1 MALETLK
8 TMLGKAYRKG
18 YAVGAFNVINL
29 TFLEAII
36 TAARRTASLLC

>member
-1 MALETLK
+1 MALVTLK
-8 TMLGKAYRKG
+8 TILEKAYRKG

-36 TAARRTASLLC
+36 NAARPR